1 MNKGKQENGGL
12 KMFKRCSI
20 PAVASLFILTMVY
33 SVTTAQEKKME
44 ALVFVTGIAKIID
57 YENDAI
63 TIVRKKR
70 DGGTVENTIKVDKQT
85 RYFFVKNI
93 KELESGDGVIT
104 ECRGIK
110 GEYEAVKVKRISKA
124 KK

>member
-1 MNKGKQENGGL
+1 LNKGKQKKGGL

-20 PAVASLFILTMVY
+20 RTVVSLFILTMIYTV
-33 SVTTAQEKKME
+33 STAQEKKE
-44 ALVFVTGIAKIID
+44 KLVFVTGIVKVID
-57 YENDAI
+57 YEDGTI

-70 DGGTVENTIKVDKQT
+70 DGGTIEDTIKVSNQT
-85 RYFFVKNI
+85 KYLFVKNI
-93 KELESGDGVIT
+93 KGLESGDGVIT

-110 GEYEAVKVKRISKA
+110 GEYEAVKVKRISKS